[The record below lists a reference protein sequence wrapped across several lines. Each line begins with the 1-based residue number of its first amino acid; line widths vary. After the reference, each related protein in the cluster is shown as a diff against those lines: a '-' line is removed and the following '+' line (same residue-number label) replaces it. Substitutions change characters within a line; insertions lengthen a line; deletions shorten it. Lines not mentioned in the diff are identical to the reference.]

1 LLQLHQWAGQETGR
15 GEDVKIVLTLL
26 LVVPAISGAPLFV
39 IISAVALLWFHFM
52 GIDLSIVIIEMYRLA
67 SNPLL
72 IALLFF
78 AFAGYILAES
88 GAGKRLVK
96 LSTAFFG
103 CVRGGLAV
111 VALLSCAFFTAL
123 TGASGITI
131 VALGGLLLPTLLEE
145 RYPEDF
151 SLGLLTSSGSLGLL
165 FPPSLPMIIYGVVA
179 GVSIPQLFLAGLI
192 PGILPIVLLS
202 MYSMYKGVRGECRG
216 ITFDLQEF
224 IATFRETIWEILL
237 PVVIFGGIYSGFL
250 AVSEAAVVTVVY
262 VLLVALLINR
272 DVKLN
277 QMPTIVVKTVVMVG
291 SIIIIL
297 GAALA
302 FNSLLIDQQVP
313 NKILLWIQ
321 GQVESKFAFL
331 LILNIFLLL
340 VGCLLDVYSALVIVA
355 PLIVPLAQGYD
366 INLLHLGIIFL
377 TNLQIGY
384 STPPI
389 GMNLFIA
396 SLRFEKPILRLGVAS
411 LPFLAILL
419 VALIIITYFP
429 GLSLFMVR

>member
-1 LLQLHQWAGQETGR
+1 M
-15 GEDVKIVLTLL
+15 KIALTLL
-26 LVVPAISGAPLFV
+26 LIVAAISGAPLFV
-39 IISAVALLWFHFM
+39 VISAVALLWFYFM

-96 LSTAFFG
+96 LSTAIFG

-131 VALGGLLLPTLLEE
+131 VALGGLLLPALLAE

-165 FPPSLPMIIYGVVA
+165 FPPSLPMIIYGVLA
-179 GVSIPQLFLAGLI
+179 AVSIPQLFLAGLI
-192 PGILPIVLLS
+192 PGILLIVLLS
-202 MYSMYKGVRGECRG
+202 IYSMYKGVRSECKIISFNSRELLD
-216 ITFDLQEF
+216 T
-224 IATFRETIWEILL
+224 TRETIWEILL
-237 PVVIFGGIYSGFL
+237 PVVVFGGIYSGFL

-262 VLLVALLINR
+262 VLAVALLINR
-272 DVKLN
+272 DVKLS
-277 QMPTIVVKTVVMVG
+277 QMPTIIVKTVVMVG

-297 GAALA
+297 GSALA

-313 NKILLWIQ
+313 SKILLWIQ
-321 GQVESKFAFL
+321 GQVESKFLFL
-331 LILNIFLLL
+331 LILNVFLLL
-340 VGCLLDVYSALVIVA
+340 VGCVLDVYSALVIVA
-355 PLIVPLAQGYD
+355 PLIVPIAQGYD

-396 SLRFEKPILRLGVAS
+396 SLRFEKSVLRLGAAS
-411 LPFLAILL
+411 LPFLGILL
-419 VALIIITYFP
+419 VALLIITFVP
-429 GLSLFMVR
+429 SLSLLLVR

>member
-1 LLQLHQWAGQETGR
+1 MKAL
-15 GEDVKIVLTLL
+15 LTLL
-26 LVVPAISGAPLFV
+26 LIVAALSGAPLFV
-39 IISAVALLWFHFM
+39 VIAASALLWFYFM
-52 GIDLSIVIIEMYRLA
+52 GVDLSIVVIEMYRLA

-78 AFAGYILAES
+78 AFAGYVLAES

-96 LSTAFFG
+96 LSTAIFG
-103 CVRGGLAV
+103 CIRGGLAV

-131 VALGGLLLPTLLEE
+131 VALGGLLLPAMLEE
-145 RYPEDF
+145 NYPEDF

-192 PGILPIVLLS
+192 PGILLIVLLS
-202 MYSMYKGVRGECRG
+202 MYSMYKGVRGECRV
-216 ITFDLQEF
+216 ISFDFQEF
-224 IATFRETIWEILL
+224 IDTFRETIWEILL
-237 PVVIFGGIYSGFL
+237 PVVVFGGIYSGFL

-277 QMPTIVVKTVVMVG
+277 QMPAIVVKAVVMVG

-302 FNSLLIDQQVP
+302 FNSLLIDQHVP
-313 NKILLWIQ
+313 SKTLLWIQ
-321 GQVESKFAFL
+321 DHVESKFVFL

-377 TNLQIGY
+377 INLQIGY

-396 SLRFEKPILRLGVAS
+396 SLRFEKSVLRLGAAS
-411 LPFLAILL
+411 LPFLGILL
-419 VALIIITYFP
+419 VALLIITYVP
-429 GLSLFMVR
+429 GLSLLLVR

>member
-1 LLQLHQWAGQETGR
+1 M
-15 GEDVKIVLTLL
+15 KIALTLL
-26 LVVPAISGAPLFV
+26 LIVAAISGAPLFV
-39 IISAVALLWFHFM
+39 VISAVALLWFYFM

-96 LSTAFFG
+96 LSTAIFG

-131 VALGGLLLPTLLEE
+131 VALGGLLLPALLEE

-179 GVSIPQLFLAGLI
+179 AVSIPQLFLAGLI
-192 PGILPIVLLS
+192 PGILLIVLLS
-202 MYSMYKGVRGECRG
+202 IYSMYKGVRSECKIISFSSRELLD
-216 ITFDLQEF
+216 T
-224 IATFRETIWEILL
+224 TRETIWEILL
-237 PVVIFGGIYSGFL
+237 PVVVFGGIYSGFL

-262 VLLVALLINR
+262 VLAVPLLINR
-272 DVKLN
+272 DVKLSKIS
-277 QMPTIVVKTVVMVG
+277 TIVVKTVVMVG

-313 NKILLWIQ
+313 SKILLWIQ
-321 GQVESKFAFL
+321 GHVESKFLFL

-340 VGCLLDVYSALVIVA
+340 VGCVLDVYSALVIVA
-355 PLIVPLAQGYD
+355 PLIVPIAQGYD

-396 SLRFEKPILRLGVAS
+396 SLRFEKSVLRLGAAS
-411 LPFLAILL
+411 LPFLGILL
-419 VALIIITYFP
+419 VALLIITFVP
-429 GLSLFMVR
+429 GLSLLLVR

>member
-1 LLQLHQWAGQETGR
+1 M
-15 GEDVKIVLTLL
+15 KIALTLL
-26 LVVPAISGAPLFV
+26 LIVAAISGAPLFV
-39 IISAVALLWFHFM
+39 VISAVALLWFYFM

-96 LSTAFFG
+96 LSTAIFG

-131 VALGGLLLPTLLEE
+131 VALGGLLLPALLAE

-179 GVSIPQLFLAGLI
+179 AVSIPQLFLAGLI
-192 PGILPIVLLS
+192 PGILLIVLLS
-202 MYSMYKGVRGECRG
+202 IYSMYKGVRSECKIISFNSRELLD
-216 ITFDLQEF
+216 T
-224 IATFRETIWEILL
+224 TRETIWEILL
-237 PVVIFGGIYSGFL
+237 PVVVFGGIYSGFL

-262 VLLVALLINR
+262 VLAVALLINR
-272 DVKLN
+272 DVKLS
-277 QMPTIVVKTVVMVG
+277 QMPTIIVKTVVMVG

-297 GAALA
+297 GSALA

-313 NKILLWIQ
+313 SKILLWIQ
-321 GQVESKFAFL
+321 GQVESKFLFL
-331 LILNIFLLL
+331 LILNVFLLL
-340 VGCLLDVYSALVIVA
+340 VGCVLDVYSALVIVA
-355 PLIVPLAQGYD
+355 PLIVPIAQGYD

-396 SLRFEKPILRLGVAS
+396 SLRFEKSVLRLGAAS
-411 LPFLAILL
+411 LPFLGILL
-419 VALIIITYFP
+419 VALLIITFVP
-429 GLSLFMVR
+429 SLSLLLVR

>member
-1 LLQLHQWAGQETGR
+1 M
-15 GEDVKIVLTLL
+15 KIVLTLL
-26 LVVPAISGAPLFV
+26 LIVAALSGAPLFV
-39 IISAVALLWFHFM
+39 VISAVALLWFYFM

-78 AFAGYILAES
+78 AFAGYVLAES

-96 LSTAFFG
+96 LSTAIFG

-131 VALGGLLLPTLLEE
+131 VALGGLLLPALLED

-179 GVSIPQLFLAGLI
+179 GVSIPKLFLAGLI
-192 PGILPIVLLS
+192 PGVFLVVLLS
-202 MYSMYKGVRGECRG
+202 IYSMYKGVRGECKIISFSSRELLD
-216 ITFDLQEF
+216 T
-224 IATFRETIWEILL
+224 ARETVWEILL
-237 PVVIFGGIYSGFL
+237 PVVVFGGIYSGFL
-250 AVSEAAVVTVVY
+250 AVSEVAVVTVVY

-272 DVKLN
+272 DVKLS

-302 FNSLLIDQQVP
+302 FNSLLVDQQVP
-313 NKILLWIQ
+313 SKILLWIQ
-321 GQVESKFAFL
+321 GHVESKFVFL
-331 LILNIFLLL
+331 LILNIFLLF

-396 SLRFEKPILRLGVAS
+396 SLRFEKSVLRLSVAS
-411 LPFLAILL
+411 LPFLGILL
-419 VALIIITYFP
+419 VALLIITFVP
-429 GLSLFMVR
+429 GLSLLLVR

>member
-1 LLQLHQWAGQETGR
+1 MKAL
-15 GEDVKIVLTLL
+15 LTLL
-26 LVVPAISGAPLFV
+26 LIVAALSGAPLFV
-39 IISAVALLWFHFM
+39 VIAASALLWFYFM
-52 GIDLSIVIIEMYRLA
+52 GVDLSIVVIEMYRLA

-78 AFAGYILAES
+78 AFAGYVLAES

-96 LSTAFFG
+96 LSTAIFG
-103 CVRGGLAV
+103 CIRGGLAV

-131 VALGGLLLPTLLEE
+131 VALGGLLLPAMLEE
-145 RYPEDF
+145 NYPEDF

-192 PGILPIVLLS
+192 PGILLIVLLS
-202 MYSMYKGVRGECRG
+202 MYSMYMGVRGECRV
-216 ITFDLQEF
+216 ISFDFQEF
-224 IATFRETIWEILL
+224 IDTFRETIWEILL
-237 PVVIFGGIYSGFL
+237 PVVVFGGIYSGFL

-277 QMPTIVVKTVVMVG
+277 QMPAIVVKTVVMVG

-313 NKILLWIQ
+313 SKTLLWIQ
-321 GQVESKFAFL
+321 GHVESKFVFL

-340 VGCLLDVYSALVIVA
+340 VGCLLDIYSALVIVA

-377 TNLQIGY
+377 INLQIGY

-396 SLRFEKPILRLGVAS
+396 SLRFEKSVLRLGAAS
-411 LPFLAILL
+411 LPFLGILL
-419 VALIIITYFP
+419 VALLIITYVP
-429 GLSLFMVR
+429 GLSLLLVR

>member
-1 LLQLHQWAGQETGR
+1 M
-15 GEDVKIVLTLL
+15 KIVLTLL
-26 LVVPAISGAPLFV
+26 LLVAAIAGAPLFV
-39 IISAVALLWFHFM
+39 VISAVALLWFYFM
-52 GIDLSIVIIEMYRLA
+52 GVDLSIVVIEMYRLA

-96 LSTAFFG
+96 LSTAIFG

-131 VALGGLLLPTLLEE
+131 VALGGLLLPALLEE

-179 GVSIPQLFLAGLI
+179 GVSIPKLFLAGLI
-192 PGILPIVLLS
+192 PGVFLIVLLS
-202 MYSMYKGVRGECRG
+202 IYSIYKGVRGECR
-216 ITFDLQEF
+216 IISFNSRELLDT
-224 IATFRETIWEILL
+224 TRETIWEILL
-237 PVVIFGGIYSGFL
+237 PVVVFGGIYSGFL
-250 AVSEAAVVTVVY
+250 AVSEAAVVTVIY
-262 VLLVALLINR
+262 VLAVALLINR
-272 DVKLN
+272 DVKLS

-313 NKILLWIQ
+313 SKILLLIQ
-321 GQVESKFAFL
+321 GHVESKFLFL
-331 LILNIFLLL
+331 LILNVFLLL
-340 VGCLLDVYSALVIVA
+340 VGCVLDVYSALVIVA
-355 PLIVPLAQGYD
+355 PLIVPIAQGYG

-396 SLRFEKPILRLGVAS
+396 SLKFEKPILRLGVAS
-411 LPFLAILL
+411 LPFLGILL
-419 VALIIITYFP
+419 VALLIITFVP
-429 GLSLFMVR
+429 GLSLLLVR

>member
-1 LLQLHQWAGQETGR
+1 M
-15 GEDVKIVLTLL
+15 KIVLTLL
-26 LVVPAISGAPLFV
+26 LIVAAISGAPLFV
-39 IISAVALLWFHFM
+39 VISAVALLWFYFM

-78 AFAGYILAES
+78 AFAGYVLAES

-96 LSTAFFG
+96 LSTAIFG

-131 VALGGLLLPTLLEE
+131 VALGGLLLPALLED

-179 GVSIPQLFLAGLI
+179 SVSIPQLFLAGLI
-192 PGILPIVLLS
+192 PGIFLIVLLS
-202 MYSMYKGVRGECRG
+202 IYSMYKGVRGECKIISFSSRELLD
-216 ITFDLQEF
+216 T
-224 IATFRETIWEILL
+224 ARETVWEILL
-237 PVVIFGGIYSGFL
+237 PVVVFGGIYSGFL
-250 AVSEAAVVTVVY
+250 AMSEVAVVTVVY
-262 VLLVALLINR
+262 VLVVALLINR
-272 DVKLN
+272 DIKFS

-302 FNSLLIDQQVP
+302 FNSLLVDQQVP
-313 NKILLWIQ
+313 SKILLWIQ
-321 GQVESKFAFL
+321 GHVESKFVFL
-331 LILNIFLLL
+331 LILNIFLLF

-366 INLLHLGIIFL
+366 INLLHLGVIFL

-396 SLRFEKPILRLGVAS
+396 SLRFEKSVLRLSVAS
-411 LPFLAILL
+411 LPFLGILL
-419 VALIIITYFP
+419 VALLIITFVP
-429 GLSLFMVR
+429 GLSLLLVR

>member
-1 LLQLHQWAGQETGR
+1 MKAL
-15 GEDVKIVLTLL
+15 LTLL
-26 LVVPAISGAPLFV
+26 LIVAALSGAPLFV
-39 IISAVALLWFHFM
+39 VIAAVALLWFYFM
-52 GIDLSIVIIEMYRLA
+52 GVDLSIVVIEMYRLA

-78 AFAGYILAES
+78 AFAGYVLAES
-88 GAGKRLVK
+88 EAGRRLVK
-96 LSTAFFG
+96 LSTAIFG
-103 CVRGGLAV
+103 CVRGGLAL

-131 VALGGLLLPTLLEE
+131 VALGGLLLPALLED

-192 PGILPIVLLS
+192 PGILLVVLLS
-202 MYSMYKGVRGECRG
+202 IYSMYKGVRGECRV
-216 ITFDLQEF
+216 ISFDFQEL
-224 IATFRETIWEILL
+224 IDTFRETIWEVLL
-237 PVVIFGGIYSGFL
+237 PVVVFGGIYSGFL
-250 AVSEAAVVTVVY
+250 AVSEVAVVTVVY

-272 DVKLN
+272 DVRLN
-277 QMPTIVVKTVVMVG
+277 QMPTIVVKTAVMVG

-313 NKILLWIQ
+313 SKILLWIQ
-321 GQVESKFAFL
+321 GHVGSKFAFL

-340 VGCLLDVYSALVIVA
+340 VGCLLDVYSALVMVA

-396 SLRFEKPILRLGVAS
+396 SLRFEKSVLRLGAAS
-411 LPFLAILL
+411 LPFLGILL
-419 VALIIITYFP
+419 VALLIITFVP
-429 GLSLFMVR
+429 GLSLLLVK

>member
-1 LLQLHQWAGQETGR
+1 M
-15 GEDVKIVLTLL
+15 KIVLTLL
-26 LVVPAISGAPLFV
+26 LAVAAISGAPLFV
-39 IISAVALLWFHFM
+39 VISAVALLWFYFM

-96 LSTAFFG
+96 LSTAIFG

-131 VALGGLLLPTLLEE
+131 VALGGLLLPALLED

-192 PGILPIVLLS
+192 PGILLVVLLS
-202 MYSMYKGVRGECRG
+202 MYSMYKGVRGECR
-216 ITFDLQEF
+216 IISFNSRELLDT
-224 IATFRETIWEILL
+224 TRETIWEILL
-237 PVVIFGGIYSGFL
+237 PVVVFGGIYSGFL
-250 AVSEAAVVTVVY
+250 ALSEAAVVTVIY
-262 VLLVALLINR
+262 VLAVALLINR
-272 DVKLN
+272 DVKFS

-313 NKILLWIQ
+313 SKILLWIQ
-321 GQVESKFAFL
+321 SHVESKFTFL

-340 VGCLLDVYSALVIVA
+340 VGCLLDIYSALVIVA

-396 SLRFEKPILRLGVAS
+396 SLRFEKSILRLGAAS
-411 LPFLAILL
+411 LPFLGILFVALLIITFVPDLSLLL
-419 VALIIITYFP
+419 V
-429 GLSLFMVR
+429 R

>member
-1 LLQLHQWAGQETGR
+1 MKTALF
-15 GEDVKIVLTLL
+15 TLL
-26 LVVPAISGAPLFV
+26 LIIVAFSGAPLFV
-39 IISAVALLWFHFM
+39 VISAAALFCFYLM
-52 GIDLSIVIIEMYRLA
+52 GVDLSIVIIEMYRLA
-67 SNPLL
+67 ANPLL

-78 AFAGYILAES
+78 AFAGYVLAES
-88 GAGKRLVK
+88 GAGQRLVK
-96 LSTAFFG
+96 LSTAIFG

-131 VALGGLLLPTLLEE
+131 VALGGLLLPALLEE

-192 PGILPIVLLS
+192 PGIFLLVLLAG
-202 MYSMYKGVRGECRG
+202 YSIYKGVRGECRI
-216 ITFDLQEF
+216 ITFDRQELLQ
-224 IATFRETIWEILL
+224 TSRETIWEILL
-237 PVVIFGGIYSGFL
+237 PVVVFGGIYSGFL
-250 AVSEAAVVTVVY
+250 AVSEAAVVTLVY
-262 VLLVALLINR
+262 VIVVALAINR
-272 DVKLN
+272 DVKLR
-277 QMPTIVVKTVVMVG
+277 QMPTITGKTVVMVG

-302 FNSLLIDQQVP
+302 FNSFLIDQQVP
-313 NKILLWIQ
+313 STILLWIQ
-321 GQVESKFAFL
+321 SQVQSKFLFL
-331 LILNIFLLL
+331 IILNVFLLL
-340 VGCLLDVYSALVIVA
+340 VGCLLDIYSALVIVA
-355 PLIVPLAQGYD
+355 PLVVPIAQGYD

-396 SLRFEKPILRLGVAS
+396 SLRFEQSIIRLGVAS
-411 LPFLAILL
+411 LPFLGILL
-419 VALIIITYFP
+419 VALLIITYVP
-429 GLSLFMVR
+429 ALSLLLVR

>member
-1 LLQLHQWAGQETGR
+1 M
-15 GEDVKIVLTLL
+15 KIVLTLL
-26 LVVPAISGAPLFV
+26 LIVAAISGAPLFV
-39 IISAVALLWFHFM
+39 VISAVALLWFYFM

-78 AFAGYILAES
+78 AFAGYVLAES

-96 LSTAFFG
+96 LSTAIFG

-131 VALGGLLLPTLLEE
+131 VALGGLLLPALLED

-179 GVSIPQLFLAGLI
+179 SVSIPQLFLAGLI
-192 PGILPIVLLS
+192 PGIFLVVLLS
-202 MYSMYKGVRGECRG
+202 IYSMYKGVRGECKIISFSSRELLD
-216 ITFDLQEF
+216 T
-224 IATFRETIWEILL
+224 ARETVWEILL
-237 PVVIFGGIYSGFL
+237 PVVVFGGIYSGFL
-250 AVSEAAVVTVVY
+250 AVSEVAVVTVVY
-262 VLLVALLINR
+262 VLAVALLINR
-272 DVKLN
+272 DVKFS
-277 QMPTIVVKTVVMVG
+277 QMTTIVVKTVVMVG

-302 FNSLLIDQQVP
+302 FNSLLVDQQVP
-313 NKILLWIQ
+313 SKILLWIQ
-321 GQVESKFAFL
+321 GHVESKFVFL
-331 LILNIFLLL
+331 LILNIFLLF

-366 INLLHLGIIFL
+366 INLLHLGVIFL

-396 SLRFEKPILRLGVAS
+396 SLRFEKSVLRLSVAS
-411 LPFLAILL
+411 LPFLGILL
-419 VALIIITYFP
+419 VALLIITFVP
-429 GLSLFMVR
+429 GLSLLLVR

>member
-1 LLQLHQWAGQETGR
+1 M
-15 GEDVKIVLTLL
+15 KIVLTLL
-26 LVVPAISGAPLFV
+26 LMVAAISGAPLFV
-39 IISAVALLWFHFM
+39 VISAVALLWFYFM

-96 LSTAFFG
+96 LSIAIFG

-131 VALGGLLLPTLLEE
+131 VALGGLLLPALLAE

-192 PGILPIVLLS
+192 PGILLIVLLS
-202 MYSMYKGVRGECRG
+202 IYSMYKGVRSECKIISFNSRELLD
-216 ITFDLQEF
+216 T
-224 IATFRETIWEILL
+224 TRETIREIFL
-237 PVVIFGGIYSGFL
+237 PVVVFGGIYSGFL
-250 AVSEAAVVTVVY
+250 AVSEAAVVTVIY
-262 VLLVALLINR
+262 VLAVALLINR
-272 DVKLN
+272 DVKLS
-277 QMPTIVVKTVVMVG
+277 QMPTIIVKTVVMVG

-302 FNSLLIDQQVP
+302 FNSLLINQQVP
-313 NKILLWIQ
+313 SKILLWIQ
-321 GQVESKFAFL
+321 GHVESKFLFL

-340 VGCLLDVYSALVIVA
+340 VGCVLDVYSALVIVA
-355 PLIVPLAQGYD
+355 PLIVPIAQSYS

-396 SLRFEKPILRLGVAS
+396 SLRFEKSVLRLGAAS
-411 LPFLAILL
+411 LPFLGILL
-419 VALIIITYFP
+419 VALLIITFVP
-429 GLSLFMVR
+429 GLSLLLVR

>member
-1 LLQLHQWAGQETGR
+1 MKAL
-15 GEDVKIVLTLL
+15 LTLL
-26 LVVPAISGAPLFV
+26 LVFAALSGAPLFV
-39 IISAVALLWFHFM
+39 VISAVALLWFYFM

-78 AFAGYILAES
+78 AFAGYVLAES
-88 GAGKRLVK
+88 GAGRRLVK
-96 LSTAFFG
+96 LSTAIFG

-131 VALGGLLLPTLLEE
+131 VALGGFLLPALLED

-179 GVSIPQLFLAGLI
+179 SVSIPQLFLAGLI
-192 PGILPIVLLS
+192 PGVFLIVLLS
-202 MYSMYKGVRGECRG
+202 IYSMYKGVRGDCKV
-216 ITFDLQEF
+216 ISFDFQEF
-224 IATFRETIWEILL
+224 IGTFRETIWEILL
-237 PVVIFGGIYSGFL
+237 PVVVFGGIYSGFL
-250 AVSEAAVVTVVY
+250 AVSEAAVVTMVY

-291 SIIIIL
+291 SIIIIM

-313 NKILLWIQ
+313 SKILLWIQ
-321 GQVESKFAFL
+321 SHVESKFVFL
-331 LILNIFLLL
+331 IMLNVFLLL
-340 VGCLLDVYSALVIVA
+340 VGCVLDVYSALVIVA
-355 PLIVPLAQGYD
+355 PLIVPIAQGYD

-396 SLRFEKPILRLGVAS
+396 SLRFEKSILRLGAAS
-411 LPFLAILL
+411 LPFLGILL
-419 VALIIITYFP
+419 VALLIITYIP
-429 GLSLFMVR
+429 SLSLFLVR

>member
-1 LLQLHQWAGQETGR
+1 MKAL
-15 GEDVKIVLTLL
+15 LTLL
-26 LVVPAISGAPLFV
+26 LIVAALSGAPLFV
-39 IISAVALLWFHFM
+39 VIAASALLWFYFM
-52 GIDLSIVIIEMYRLA
+52 GVDLSIVVIEMYRLA

-78 AFAGYILAES
+78 AFAGYVLAES
-88 GAGKRLVK
+88 DAGKRLVK
-96 LSTAFFG
+96 LSTAIFG
-103 CVRGGLAV
+103 CIRGGLAV

-131 VALGGLLLPTLLEE
+131 VALGGLLLPAMLEE
-145 RYPEDF
+145 NYPEDF

-192 PGILPIVLLS
+192 PGILLIVLLS
-202 MYSMYKGVRGECRG
+202 MYSMYKGVRGECRV
-216 ITFDLQEF
+216 ISFDFQEF
-224 IATFRETIWEILL
+224 IDTFRETIWEILL
-237 PVVIFGGIYSGFL
+237 PVVVFGGIYSGFL

-277 QMPTIVVKTVVMVG
+277 QMPAIVVKAVVMVG

-313 NKILLWIQ
+313 SKTLLWIQ
-321 GQVESKFAFL
+321 DHVESKFVFL

-340 VGCLLDVYSALVIVA
+340 VGCLLDIYSALVIVA

-377 TNLQIGY
+377 INLQIGY

-396 SLRFEKPILRLGVAS
+396 SLRFEKSVLRLGAAS
-411 LPFLAILL
+411 LPFLGILL
-419 VALIIITYFP
+419 VALLIITYVP
-429 GLSLFMVR
+429 GLSLLLVR